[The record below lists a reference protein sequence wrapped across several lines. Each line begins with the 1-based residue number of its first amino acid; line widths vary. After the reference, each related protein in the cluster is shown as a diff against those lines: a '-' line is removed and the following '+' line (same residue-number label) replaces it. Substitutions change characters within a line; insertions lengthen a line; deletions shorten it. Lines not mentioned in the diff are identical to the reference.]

1 MFMSCK
7 WGGGRDREGLTTAV
21 GFWNLM
27 LSEARFLRLEVKL
40 DLEPRKERE
49 PREERGLN
57 FEWPLEA
64 RLLPALLLAR
74 LLCCLQAWEKVP
86 PIRFQQKHIWVV
98 GNQASYVELLTFVS
112 TIIVTSLSELKQANM
127 YATFLHQGYQLS
139 LHNPQL
145 LYWPTLYIPLMI
157 HTRHSTDSRIGCTA
171 YLRYCWGVANLC
183 HGGNCIHSQT
193 WKKLTNEM
201 WCCVS
206 WISLTCSMN
215 TTEASVCMPCRSSN
229 VFYKSLP
236 SPENGTGVSSGLLPG
251 MIHIDPL
258 TFILWCHF
266 LQCPSEIGSASAERM
281 GQGEVVQGEVGGCTW
296 RV

>member
-1 MFMSCK
+1 MRGRKGQRGTDHCCGFLK
-7 WGGGRDREGLTTAV
+7 PHAVWGQVLAAGSEVGLGAKEGAGTPGGEGVKFWMATGGQTAPCPAAGPATV
-21 GFWNLM
+21 
-27 LSEARFLRLEVKL
+27 
-40 DLEPRKERE
+40 
-49 PREERGLN
+49 
-57 FEWPLEA
+57 
-64 RLLPALLLAR
+64 LPAGMRKSTSRQVL
-74 LLCCLQAWEKVP
+74 
-86 PIRFQQKHIWVV
+86 QKHIWVV
-98 GNQASYVELLTFVS
+98 GTQAGYVELLTFVS
-112 TIIVTSLSELKQANM
+112 AMIVTSLSELKPAITCMQHC
-127 YATFLHQGYQLS
+127 LHQGYRLS

-281 GQGEVVQGEVGGCTW
+281 GQGEVGQGDVGGCTW